1 MVKKV
6 VKELENF
13 FFAYVVK
20 LPMQI
25 CGLCVQRYKNMR
37 RKKVFPSLH
46 TSPFNP
52 PLKVSFIVL
61 FSVLQVLYL
70 MSFGIELWWII
81 EVEGE

>member
-1 MVKKV
+1 MRT
-6 VKELENF
+6 F
-13 FFAYVVK
+13 FSAYVVK

-52 PLKVSFIVL
+52 PLKVSFIV
-61 FSVLQVLYL
+61 FFCSVLQVLYL

-81 EVEGE
+81 EVEGKY